1 MNLVTLRSIQHV
13 YHNLFSDATF
23 WAFLFQVDQDL
34 ANAFRKQKCA
44 SCGGKLHAAH
54 YDRKPRGAAENL
66 SQKFQRRFSFCCDR
80 DGCRKRHTPPSVR
93 FLGRKV
99 YLAAIVVLV
108 AAMRQGPSAKRMQE
122 LQGLFDID
130 RRTLSR
136 WRVFWDELFPQTQF
150 WKEARA
156 RIKEIVNFPLSILE
170 TFVKDGEDR
179 DGWKK
184 LLLFLSPIS
193 ASKGVKLKVSE
204 I

>member
-1 MNLVTLRSIQHV
+1 M
-13 YHNLFSDATF
+13 YHKLFSDAGF
-23 WAFLFQVDQDL
+23 WEFLFQVDQDL
-34 ANAFRKQKCA
+34 ANDCGQQKCA
-44 SCGGKLHAAH
+44 FCDRKLHAAH
-54 YDRKPRGAAENL
+54 YDRKPRGTAENL
-66 SQKFQRRFSFCCDR
+66 SQKFRRRFSFCCSR

-136 WRVFWDELFPQTQF
+136 WRVFWDKLFPQTQF

-170 TFVKDGEDR
+170 AFVKHGDDR
-179 DGWKK
+179 VGWKK

-193 ASKGVKLKVSE
+193 ASEGVKIKISE